1 MASTHI
7 TDLAIVRRSMA
18 VRLFSTVTTVLMVG
32 VAVAL
37 MLTLLALRDAT
48 RSAFSRGTGNMHLLI
63 SADSSPM
70 VSVLNGVFYANPP
83 ARPIEWPKFGALSRA
98 APWEFFIPV
107 QQGDSYMGHP
117 VLASTPELFSRF
129 QPNDKEPWA
138 LREGRAFD
146 KAFEV
151 VIGSTVAR
159 SSGLKLNDR
168 IHLTHGIA
176 SSRQGASSGDAMQ
189 PHVHTDYTYTVVG
202 ILNPTGS
209 AHDRALFTDLDST
222 WIIHAHDR
230 REREHAVEHDDH
242 DHAHH
247 EHDHDEPAL
256 TAADL
261 TDADRKI
268 TGIFARIASRPGSD
282 VSAAIPASAARLRAD
297 PTITVAM
304 PSAEINRLFA
314 IVSNI
319 DQIFIAMAVVVIIS
333 SGISIT
339 LALYNSMEQRRRQI
353 AVLRVLGSSRA
364 RIMRLVLI
372 ESALLGILG
381 CFLGVAVSFIGG
393 QAGAATLKAQLG
405 IFLDPTLPPLPTA
418 LVVGSTTL
426 LAMLAGLIPAIMAYR
441 TSVAKNLK
449 PIA

>member
-1 MASTHI
+1 MAI
-7 TDLAIVRRSMA
+7 TDLTIVRRSMK
-18 VRLFSTVTTVLMVG
+18 VRLFSTVTTILMVG

-37 MLTLLALRDAT
+37 MLTLLALKDAT
-48 RSAFSRGTGNMHLLI
+48 RNAFSRGTGNMHLLV
-63 SADSSPM
+63 SADSSPL

-83 ARPIEWPKFGALSRA
+83 ARPIEWTKYGQLVRS

-107 QQGDSYMGHP
+107 QQGDSYLGFP
-117 VLASTPELFSRF
+117 VLASSAEFFSKF
-129 QPNDKEPWA
+129 EPNDKEPWSFV
-138 LREGRAFD
+138 EGRAFD

-151 VIGSTVAR
+151 VLGSTVAK
-159 SSGLKLNDR
+159 SSGLKLGDS
-168 IHLTHGIA
+168 IFLTHGIA
-176 SSRQGASSGDAMQ
+176 SSRQLGAPNAMQ
-189 PHVHTDYTYTVVG
+189 PHVHTDFKYTIVG
-202 ILNPTGS
+202 ILAPTGS

-230 REREHAVEHDDH
+230 RKRD
-242 DHAHH
+242 
-247 EHDHDEPAL
+247 
-256 TAADL
+256 AADTQTTTIEDL

-268 TGIFARIASRPGSD
+268 TGVFARVATRPGSD
-282 VSAAIPASAARLRAD
+282 VSAAIPSTAYRLRAD

-304 PSAEINRLFA
+304 PKTEIDRLFS

-319 DQIFIAMAVVVIIS
+319 DKVFIAMAVVVIVS

-353 AVLRVLGSSRA
+353 AVLRVLGSSRT
-364 RIMRLVLI
+364 RILRLILA

-381 CFLGVAVSFIGG
+381 CILGLAVSLIGG

-405 IFLDPTLPPLPTA
+405 IFLDPTLPLRPTG
-418 LVVGSTTL
+418 LVLGGTTL
-426 LAMLAGLIPAIMAYR
+426 LAMLAGIIPAIMAYR
-441 TSVAKNLK
+441 TPVAKNLK

>member
-1 MASTHI
+1 MAM
-7 TDLAIVRRSMA
+7 TDLTIVRRSMS
-18 VRLFSTVTTVLMVG
+18 VRLFSTVTTILMVG

-37 MLTLLALRDAT
+37 MLTLIALKDAT
-48 RSAFSRGTGNMHLLI
+48 KNAFSRGTGNMHLLI

-83 ARPIEWPKFGALSRA
+83 ARPIEWPKFGQLVRS
-98 APWEFFIPV
+98 APWEFFIPI
-107 QQGDSYMGHP
+107 QQGDSYMGYP
-117 VLASTPELFSRF
+117 VLASTPEFFSKF
-129 QPNDKEPWA
+129 EPNDKEPWSFA
-138 LREGRAFD
+138 QGRAFD

-151 VIGSTVAR
+151 VIGSTVAKA
-159 SSGLKLNDR
+159 SGLKLSDT
-168 IHLTHGIA
+168 IYLTHGIA
-176 SSRQGASSGDAMQ
+176 SSRQLGPADAAA
-189 PHVHTDYTYTVVG
+189 PHIHTDFSYTVVG
-202 ILNPTGS
+202 VLNPTGS
-209 AHDRALFTDLDST
+209 SHDRALFTDLDSSWT
-222 WIIHAHDR
+222 IHAHDR
-230 REREHAVEHDDH
+230 RKREAPDTATTTVE
-242 DHAHH
+242 
-247 EHDHDEPAL
+247 
-256 TAADL
+256 DL

-268 TGIFARIASRPGSD
+268 TGIFARVATRPGSD
-282 VSAAIPASAARLRAD
+282 VSAAIPSTAYRLRAD

-304 PSAEINRLFA
+304 PKTEIDRLFS

-319 DQIFIAMAVVVIIS
+319 DKVFLAMAVVVILS

-364 RIMRLVLI
+364 RILRLVLA

-381 CFLGVAVSFIGG
+381 CLLGLAVSYVGG

-405 IFLDPTLPPLPTA
+405 IFLDPTLPLVPTA
-418 LVVGSTTL
+418 QVLGGTAL

-441 TSVAKNLK
+441 TPVAKNLK

>member
-1 MASTHI
+1 MAM
-7 TDLAIVRRSMA
+7 TDLTIVRRSMT

-37 MLTLLALRDAT
+37 MLTLIALKDAT
-48 RSAFSRGTGNMHLLI
+48 KNAFSRGTGNMHLLI

-83 ARPIEWPKFGALSRA
+83 ARPIEWPKFGQLVRS
-98 APWEFFIPV
+98 APWEFFIPI
-107 QQGDSYMGHP
+107 QQGDSYMGYP
-117 VLASTPELFSRF
+117 VLASTPELFSKF
-129 QPNDKEPWA
+129 EPNDKEPWSFA
-138 LREGRAFD
+138 QGRPYE

-151 VIGSTVAR
+151 VIGSTIAKA
-159 SSGLKLNDR
+159 SGLKLNDT
-168 IHLTHGIA
+168 IYLTHGIA
-176 SSRQGASSGDAMQ
+176 SSRQLEPADAAA
-189 PHVHTDYTYTVVG
+189 PHVHTDFSYTVVG

-209 AHDRALFTDLDST
+209 SHDRALFTDLDSS

-230 REREHAVEHDDH
+230 RKREAPDTQTT
-242 DHAHH
+242 
-247 EHDHDEPAL
+247 
-256 TAADL
+256 TAEDL

-268 TGIFARIASRPGSD
+268 TGIFARVATRPGSD
-282 VSAAIPASAARLRAD
+282 VSAAIPSTAYRLRAD

-304 PSAEINRLFA
+304 PKTEIDRLFS

-319 DQIFIAMAVVVIIS
+319 DKVFLAMAVVVILS

-364 RIMRLVLI
+364 RILRLVLA

-381 CFLGVAVSFIGG
+381 CILGLAASYVGG

-405 IFLDPTLPPLPTA
+405 IFLDPTLPLTPSA
-418 LVVGSTTL
+418 LVLGGTTL
-426 LAMLAGLIPAIMAYR
+426 LAVLAGLIPAIMAYR
-441 TSVAKNLK
+441 TPVAKNLK

>member
-1 MASTHI
+1 MAI
-7 TDLAIVRRSMA
+7 TDLTIVRRSMK
-18 VRLFSTVTTVLMVG
+18 VRLFSTVTTILMVG

-37 MLTLLALRDAT
+37 MLTLLALKDAT
-48 RSAFSRGTGNMHLLI
+48 KNAFSRGTGNMHLLV
-63 SADSSPM
+63 SADSSPL

-83 ARPIEWPKFGALSRA
+83 ARPIEWPKYGQLVRS
-98 APWEFFIPV
+98 APWEFFIPI
-107 QQGDSYMGHP
+107 QQGDSYLGHP
-117 VLASTPELFSRF
+117 VLASTTEFFSKF
-129 QPNDKEPWA
+129 QPNDKEPWSFV
-138 LREGRAFD
+138 EGRAFD

-151 VIGSTVAR
+151 VLGSTVAKA
-159 SSGLKLNDR
+159 SNLKLGDT
-168 IHLTHGIA
+168 IYLTHGIA
-176 SSRQGASSGDAMQ
+176 SSRQLGAADAMK
-189 PHVHTDYTYTVVG
+189 PHVHTDFAYTVVG
-202 ILNPTGS
+202 ILAPTGS

-230 REREHAVEHDDH
+230 RKREAPD
-242 DHAHH
+242 
-247 EHDHDEPAL
+247 
-256 TAADL
+256 TATTAKEDL

-268 TGIFARIASRPGSD
+268 TGILARVATRPGSD
-282 VSAAIPASAARLRAD
+282 VSSVIPATAYRLRAD

-304 PSAEINRLFA
+304 PKTEIDRLFA

-319 DQIFIAMAVVVIIS
+319 DKVFIAMAVVVIIS

-364 RIMRLVLI
+364 RILRLVLA

-381 CFLGVAVSFIGG
+381 CLLGLAVSLIGG
-393 QAGAATLKAQLG
+393 QAGAATLKSQLG
-405 IFLDPTLPPLPTA
+405 IFLDPTLPMKPTG
-418 LVVGSTTL
+418 LVLGATTL

-441 TSVAKNLK
+441 TPVAKNLK